1 MTILFEPIANIA
13 GEIGV
18 DTVKFG
24 IPRVRLSFDGTAMI
38 VKTPYRAPVT
48 NGVMTTKDLDP
59 GTAEVTI
66 GHETRTID
74 IPDSGIPLRLQPLW
88 DAAEPQPENP
98 DGFVRN
104 AGGFDRVQ
112 VMTMS
117 QFTSQESPDPNTT
130 FILFPD

>member
-18 DTVKFG
+18 DYVKFSV
-24 IPRVRLSFDGTAMI
+24 PRVRLSFDGTATI
-38 VKTPYRAPVT
+38 VKTVYRAPVK
-48 NGVMTTKDLDP
+48 NGVMTTQPLDP

-117 QFTSQESPDPNTT
+117 QFTSQGSPDPNTT